1 MDAALDMI
9 VVYKACTV
17 STIKENIFYIYEV
30 LFSVCLF
37 ACFSNHNS
45 ETPRPICLK
54 YYGTR

>member
-37 ACFSNHNS
+37 ACLSNHNS

-54 YYGTR
+54 F